1 MAKTNF
7 LEWDVNGERYYET
20 GVNHAVLYLYENTY
34 TNDSVVHHYAKGV
47 VWNGITSINESP
59 SGAEENKL
67 YADNIKYLSMRSAEE
82 FGATVEAYTYPDEFA
97 ECDGSANLGGLVGVS
112 IGQQKR
118 KTFGLSYRTLYGND
132 EEGDDYGEILHLV
145 YGASASP
152 SERSRSTVNDSPEA
166 TTFSWEIA
174 TTPVE
179 VGTVNGVQYKPTS
192 HLQINTR
199 KFVEASTGN
208 QAKLT
213 NLENIL
219 YGTVEAENNN
229 AVYLPLP
236 DEVYTILGATG

>member
-7 LEWDVNGERYYET
+7 LEWDNTSERYYET
-20 GVNHAVLYLYENTY
+20 GVNHAVLYPYENTY
-34 TNDSVVHHYAKGV
+34 VDGEKTHYYAKGV
-47 VWNGITSINESP
+47 VWNGITAINESP

-67 YADNIKYLSMRSAEE
+67 FADNIKYLSMRSAEE

-97 ECDGSANLGGLVGVS
+97 ECDGSAYLGGLEGVT
-112 IGQQKR
+112 IGQQTR
-118 KTFGLSYRTLYGND
+118 KTFGLSYRTIFGND
-132 EEGDDYGEILHLV
+132 TEGDGYGEILHLV

-192 HLQINTR
+192 HLQINLR
-199 KFVEASTGN
+199 KFKDAAEGN
-208 QAKLT
+208 AAKIT
-213 NLENIL
+213 ALETIM
-219 YGTVEAENNN
+219 YGAANAENNN

-236 DEVYTILGATG
+236 SEVYTILGAAG